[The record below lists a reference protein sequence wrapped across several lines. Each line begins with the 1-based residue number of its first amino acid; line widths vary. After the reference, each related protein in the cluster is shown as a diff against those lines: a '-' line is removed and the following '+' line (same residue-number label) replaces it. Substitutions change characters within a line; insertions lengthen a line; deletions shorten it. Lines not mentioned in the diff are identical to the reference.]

1 MLHQLAGLT
10 KAIQSL
16 GNPWVVTLI
25 CGFVS
30 VITLERRPGTISRH
44 VSRIKSIQASGDE
57 WATLSFVT
65 SEAFKTII
73 FFGAI
78 TVLVVRWNRWWLT
91 GPAVL
96 FAVITEVPALLQD
109 LVIIGGAV
117 ATSVTQPRQAVP
129 RIMSTLV
136 RPAHDALMLI

>member
-109 LVIIGGAV
+109 LVIIGGAL
-117 ATSVTQPRQAVP
+117 
-129 RIMSTLV
+129 STNMKLS
-136 RPAHDALMLI
+136 RHRNSGNISSRLRLCHL